1 MQIDY
6 RGVGLAQIF
15 ESFVFALFIGIDE
28 DLFSRGFAFGVLER
42 YGVWVA
48 AILSSLQF
56 GLLHLGNIV
65 WGGQSAVYTIGQA
78 INAGAFGFLAA
89 ALMVYS
95 GTILVPIL
103 MHGLCDM
110 PMQFETTAQYTKK
123 VTGNGDWV
131 SVIGDLAIYSA
142 VGWVLIVLSDPS
154 KKERLMHLARKFGLL
169 DETPTATSLN

>member
-1 MQIDY
+1 
-6 RGVGLAQIF
+6 
-15 ESFVFALFIGIDE
+15 
-28 DLFSRGFAFGVLER
+28 
-42 YGVWVA
+42 
-48 AILSSLQF
+48 
-56 GLLHLGNIV
+56 
-65 WGGQSAVYTIGQA
+65 
-78 INAGAFGFLAA
+78 
-89 ALMVYS
+89 MVYS

-110 PMQFETTAQYTKK
+110 PMQFQTSEQFTKQ

-142 VGWVLIVLSDPS
+142 IGWVLIVLSDPR